1 MKTSSMNISDS
12 KLKTIVW
19 GVTILIPVVV
29 TILAYLPGLELSPEA
44 KDTMYQL
51 PKLNALING
60 TAFVTLIGAWFAI
73 KNKNVALHKRLTSIA
88 VILSVLFLL
97 SYIAFHFTTEPTHY
111 CGDGAMKYLYF
122 FVLITHIL
130 LSAIIVPLVLFTYAR
145 GYMMQVGQHR
155 KLAKITWPLWLY
167 VTATG
172 VIVYLMISPCY
183 V

>member
-44 KDTMYQL
+44 KETMYQL

-88 VILSVLFLL
+88 S
-97 SYIAFHFTTEPTHY
+97 
-111 CGDGAMKYLYF
+111 
-122 FVLITHIL
+122 
-130 LSAIIVPLVLFTYAR
+130 
-145 GYMMQVGQHR
+145 
-155 KLAKITWPLWLY
+155 
-167 VTATG
+167 
-172 VIVYLMISPCY
+172 
-183 V
+183 

>member
-1 MKTSSMNISDS
+1 MNISDS
-12 KLKTIVW
+12 NLKRIVW

-29 TILAYLPGLELSPEA
+29 TVLAFLPGLELSAES
-44 KDTMYQL
+44 KEMMYQL
-51 PKLNALING
+51 PKLNAIING
-60 TAFVTLIGAWFAI
+60 TAFVTLIAAWFAI
-73 KNKNVALHKRLTSIA
+73 KNKNIALHKRLTSVA
-88 VILSVLFLL
+88 MMLSVLFLL
-97 SYIAFHFTTEPTHY
+97 SYITFHFTTEPTDY
-111 CGDGAMKYLYF
+111 CGEGSIKYLYF
-122 FVLITHIL
+122 FILITHIL

-145 GYMMQVGQHR
+145 GYMMQVEQHR

>member
-44 KDTMYQL
+44 KETMYQL
-51 PKLNALING
+51 PKLNAIING

-111 CGDGAMKYLYF
+111 CGDGAMKCLYF
-122 FVLITHIL
+122 FVLISHIV
-130 LSAIIVPLVLFTYAR
+130 LSVPVLPLALFSIYRGMTGEISEHKRIVKWTFPIWMYVAI
-145 GYMMQVGQHR
+145 
-155 KLAKITWPLWLY
+155 
-167 VTATG
+167 TG
-172 VIVYLMISPCY
+172 VMVYLFMAPY
-183 V
+183 Y

>member
-1 MKTSSMNISDS
+1 MNISDS
-12 KLKTIVW
+12 NLKKIVW
-19 GVTILIPVVV
+19 GVTILIPLVV
-29 TILAYLPGLELSPEA
+29 TILAVIPGLELSPEA
-44 KDTMYQL
+44 KEAMYAL
-51 PKLNALING
+51 PKLNAIING
-60 TAFVTLIGAWFAI
+60 TAFVTLVAAWFAI
-73 KNKNVALHKRLTSIA
+73 KNKNVALHKKLTSVA

-97 SYIAFHFTTEPTHY
+97 SYITFHFTTEPTHY
-111 CGDGAMKYLYF
+111 CEGGTMKYIYF

-145 GYMMQVGQHR
+145 GYMMQVEQHR

>member
-1 MKTSSMNISDS
+1 MNISDS

-29 TILAYLPGLELSPEA
+29 TILAYLPGLELSADA
-44 KDTMYQL
+44 KETLYQL

-60 TAFVTLIGAWFAI
+60 TAFVTLIAAWFAI
-73 KNKNVALHKRLTSIA
+73 KNKNVALHKRLTSVA
-88 VILSVLFLL
+88 VVLSVLFLL
-97 SYIAFHFTTEPTHY
+97 SYITFHFTTEPTHY
-111 CGDGAMKYLYF
+111 CGEGTMKYIYF

-145 GYMMQVGQHR
+145 GYMMQVDQHR